1 MDTYSHSLPLYSYIA
16 NAQIKLNIPSEYK
29 IGGTNEWDIV
39 KNILTE
45 FQKELIQDYFN
56 SNLKIVKSKYV
67 IPGEHY
73 FMFALTSFLEDH
85 QCDYDFQGNNMR
97 KEQLSYK
104 RYGDWGGPC
113 YDATYSLTDF
123 ALVYHKLYYITY
135 LFCKRSE
142 IFNPKG
148 VAFQNSES
156 IKSILDTKQI
166 QISRY

>member
-1 MDTYSHSLPLYSYIA
+1 MV
-16 NAQIKLNIPSEYK
+16 K
-29 IGGTNEWDIV
+29 DI
-39 KNILTE
+39 LAE

-56 SNLKIVKSKYV
+56 NNLKIIKSKYA
-67 IPGEHY
+67 IPAEHY

-85 QCDYDFQGNNMR
+85 QCDHDFHGNAMQ
-97 KEQLSYK
+97 KERLSYK

-123 ALVYHKLYYITY
+123 ALVYHRLYYVAY
-135 LFCKRSE
+135 LFCRSSK
-142 IFNPKG
+142 ILNPNG

-156 IKSILDTKQI
+156 IIRILDTKQI